1 MGYDISDYK
10 AIDERYGSMADHD
23 ELVSECHKRG
33 LKYVMDLVVNHTSDQ
48 HQWFKE
54 SKKAGI
60 GGGGKRDW
68 YIWREG
74 KKDEDGVTRE
84 PNNWESAFSG
94 SAWTWDEES
103 QEYYLHLFAKEQPDL
118 NWDNVEVR
126 KEVLGMMRWWLQK
139 GVDGF
144 RMDVINFISKEPG
157 LPDGEITR
165 DGYLQNGVKWFACG
179 PRLHE
184 YLREIGK
191 LLKEFDAFSVGEMPG
206 VQDEMEIVKAVNEE
220 RGELAMAFQFDIVDM
235 DHMPEGKWLPRRFT
249 PSALKEVVRRW
260 QRFMIDNGGWN
271 ALYMENH
278 DQGRTIS
285 RYADDSEDMRMK
297 SAKLLAGHLALQCGT
312 VFVYQGQELGMANVP
327 KDWGLDKYKDLEQ
340 RNHWETVLRDHPDD
354 QAKQQMFKDQYRLIG
369 RDNAR
374 TPMQWS
380 AKKYAGFMPE
390 SVHGEPWMDV
400 HPDFKKWNADALLED
415 KDSSFHYWKKLLKLR
430 KQEKDLFVYGDFEM
444 LDTDNEFGDVIAYVR
459 TKDMNDASKKK
470 ALVIANFGKADVSWT
485 VPAEYTG
492 MLFAAGKLRKD
503 VVVPELR
510 NYAEENEVEGTAIR
524 LRPFEIVVAVSRD

>member
-10 AIDERYGSMADHD
+10 AIDSRYGSMADHD
-23 ELVSECHKRG
+23 ELLSECHKRG

-48 HQWFKE
+48 HQWFEE
-54 SKKAGI
+54 SRKAGK

-74 KKDEDGVTRE
+74 KKGEDGVIKE

-103 QEYYLHLFAKEQPDL
+103 REYYLHLFAGQQPDL
-118 NWDNVEVR
+118 NWDNEEVR
-126 KEVLGMMRWWLQK
+126 REVLGMMRWWLEK

-157 LPDGEITR
+157 LPDGEVAK
-165 DGYLQNGVKWFACG
+165 DGYLQSGVKWFACG

-184 YLREIGK
+184 YLREIGE
-191 LLKEFDAFSVGEMPG
+191 LLREFGAFSVGEMPG
-206 VQDEMEIVKAVNEE
+206 VHDEREIVKAVNEE
-220 RGELAMAFQFDIVDM
+220 RGELAMAFQFEIVDM
-235 DHMPEGKWLPRRFT
+235 DHMPEGKWEPRRFR
-249 PSALKEVVRRW
+249 PSVLKEVVRKW
-260 QRFMIDNGGWN
+260 QRFMIENGGWN

-278 DQGRTIS
+278 DQGRTVS
-285 RYADDSEDMRMK
+285 RYADDSEEMRMK

-312 VFVYQGQELGMANVP
+312 VFVYQGQELGMADVP
-327 KDWGLDKYKDLEQ
+327 RDWGLEKYKDVEQ
-340 RNHWETVLRDHPDD
+340 RNHWKTVLRDHPND
-354 QAKQQMFKDQYRLIG
+354 QAKQKMYKDQYRLIG

-374 TPMQWS
+374 TPMQWN
-380 AKKYAGFMPE
+380 AEKYAGFMPE
-390 SVHGEPWMDV
+390 NVSGEPWMDV
-400 HPDFKKWNADALLED
+400 HPDFRKWNADALLDD
-415 KDSSFHYWKKLLKLR
+415 KDSAFYYWKQLLKLR

-444 LDTDNEFGDVIAYVR
+444 LDTDNEFEDVIAYGR
-459 TKDMNDASKKK
+459 TEEVSDATKKK
-470 ALVIANFGKADVSWT
+470 ALIIANFGKAEVCWL
-485 VPAEYTG
+485 VPAKYTD

-510 NYAEENEVEGTAIR
+510 NYGEENEVEGTAIR
-524 LRPFEIVVAVSRD
+524 LRPLEIIVAISRD